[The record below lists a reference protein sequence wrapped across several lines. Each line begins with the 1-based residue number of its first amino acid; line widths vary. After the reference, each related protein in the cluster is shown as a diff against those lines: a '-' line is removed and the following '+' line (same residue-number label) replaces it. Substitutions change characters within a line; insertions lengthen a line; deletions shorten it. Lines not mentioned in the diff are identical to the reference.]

1 MSTSAIA
8 DYSAEGFDDS
18 NITWYPLGDFKH
30 FVFAVLD
37 VDNDRRIVEAI
48 LKYEP
53 NEKIFMHR
61 HIQQTNTFVLQG
73 EHRLYEPDGT
83 LKDVRPVGRYT
94 ATPADPEPHSEG
106 GGPEG
111 AIVHYSVRADDDL
124 LFEILDDKLDV
135 VGTLT
140 MQDLNG
146 AWEMQKN
153 A

>member
-1 MSTSAIA
+1 MSTSSAA
-8 DYSAEGFDDS
+8 SYSPYGFDDS
-18 NITWYPLGDFKH
+18 NIAWFPLGDFKH

-37 VDNDRRIVEAI
+37 VDNDRKIVDAV

-53 NEKIFMHR
+53 NQKIFMHR
-61 HIQQTNTFVLQG
+61 HIQQTNTMVLQG
-73 EHRLYEPDGT
+73 EHRFYEPDGT

-94 ATPADPEPHSEG
+94 ATPADPDPHTEG
-106 GGPEG
+106 GGADG
-111 AIVHYSVRADDDL
+111 AIVFYSIRADSDF
-124 LFEILDDKLDV
+124 LFEILDENLEV

-146 AWEMQKN
+146 AFEQQKN

>member
-1 MSTSAIA
+1 MSTVAAA
-8 DYSAEGFDDS
+8 DYAPMGFDDS
-18 NITWYPLGDFKH
+18 NIKWFPLGDFKH

-37 VDNDRRIVEAI
+37 VDNDRRIVDAV

-53 NEKIFMHR
+53 SQKIFMHR
-61 HIQQTNTFVLQG
+61 HIQQTNTLVLQG

-94 ATPADPEPHSEG
+94 ATPADPDPHTEG
-106 GGPEG
+106 GGAEG
-111 AIVHYSVRADDDL
+111 AIVLYSIRADGDL
-124 LFEILDDKLDV
+124 LFEILDDKLEV

-146 AWEMQKN
+146 AFEMQRS

>member
-1 MSTSAIA
+1 MSNLATVEYPSA
-8 DYSAEGFDDS
+8 GFDDS
-18 NITWYPLGDFKH
+18 NIKWFPLGDFKH

-37 VDNDRRIVEAI
+37 VDNDRRVVDAV

-53 NEKIFMHR
+53 NQKIFLHR
-61 HIQQTNTFVLQG
+61 HVQHTNTMVLQG

-94 ATPADPEPHSEG
+94 STPPDPEPHSEG
-106 GGPEG
+106 GGAEG
-111 AIVHYSVRADDDL
+111 AIVFYSVRADHDL
-124 LFEILDDKLDV
+124 LFEILDDRLQV

-140 MQDLNG
+140 MQDLTG
-146 AWEMQKN
+146 AFEMQKS